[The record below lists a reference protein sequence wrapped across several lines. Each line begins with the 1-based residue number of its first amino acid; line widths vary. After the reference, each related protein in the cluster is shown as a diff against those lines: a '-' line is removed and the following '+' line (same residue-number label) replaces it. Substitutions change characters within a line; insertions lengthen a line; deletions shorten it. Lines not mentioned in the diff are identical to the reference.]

1 MRLHIF
7 DVDHTIVGCSTVRE
21 FVMRGLREG
30 LVGPSIGFYMPLL
43 FLRYAFA
50 PGGVKADGTSYPF
63 LRGVAKSD
71 LEALARSI
79 FEESLLPRI
88 HASVVERIASLRRGG
103 GELLIASS
111 SFGTILEPLA
121 EHLGIADIV
130 ASELEFR
137 DGRATGRLSGE
148 PAFGQGKRRRV
159 LAYLE
164 TRGID
169 PADCSFYSDGW
180 RDLPLLQAVGEAVAV
195 NPGRALR
202 RHARGAG
209 WEILTTAPSAK
220 ELLHA

>member
-21 FVMRGLREG
+21 FVVRGLREG

-43 FLRYAFA
+43 FLRYGLA
-50 PGGVKADGTSYPF
+50 PGGVKEDGRSYPF
-63 LRGVAKSD
+63 LRGAARGD
-71 LEALARSI
+71 LETLARSI
-79 FEESLLPRI
+79 FEDRLLPRI
-88 HASVVERIASLRRGG
+88 HARVVERIASIRRAG

-111 SFGTILEPLA
+111 SFRTILEPLA
-121 EHLGIADIV
+121 AHLGIDDIV
-130 ASELEFR
+130 ASELEFLE
-137 DGRATGRLSGE
+137 GRATGRISGE

-159 LAYLE
+159 LAHLE
-164 TRGID
+164 ARGID

-180 RDLPLLQAVGEAVAV
+180 RDLPLLQVVGEAVAV

-209 WEILTTAPSAK
+209 WEILTTGPVPK
-220 ELLHA
+220 EPLHA